1 MDPDA
6 ILVAVLSFLSQGVL
20 DWSAWAIVACTL
32 ALTHVTIAA
41 VTIYL
46 HRCQAHR
53 ALTLHPLASH
63 FFRFWLW
70 LTTGMVTREWV
81 AVHRKHHARCELDG
95 DPHSPAV
102 FGIRRVLAQ
111 GSELYRIEAANPVT
125 VAQYGTGTPDDALE
139 RRVYSRFQWQG
150 VGLMLVIDVVLFGA
164 IGVTV
169 WAVQMLWIPVTAAG
183 VINGLGHWWGYRNYD
198 GPHAATNIGPLGLLI
213 GGEELHNNHHTYPTS
228 ARLSSRWFEFD
239 VGWLYIRLLQAAG
252 LARVTRVAPQPR
264 RAAAKPVADLHTLHA
279 IIANRHEVMARYARM
294 LRRACRHDAKR
305 PHAVTFDKPFLAQV
319 YRLLRRDPGLVTDE
333 QAASL
338 ALFLRHRSALYQ
350 MQQLRAELAELWQR
364 QHAGPDELLA
374 HLRQWCEQAERSGI
388 GMLRDFAARLRS
400 YA

>member
-1 MDPDA
+1 MDA
-6 ILVAVLSFLSQGVL
+6 FLAFLSQGLL
-20 DWSAWAIVACTL
+20 DWSTIAIVAWTL

-53 ALTLHPLASH
+53 ALTLHPVASH
-63 FFRFWLW
+63 VFRFWLW

-102 FGIRRVLAQ
+102 FGIRRVLTQ
-111 GSELYRIEAANPVT
+111 GAELYRTEAANPVT
-125 VAQYGTGTPDDALE
+125 VVQYGAGTPDDWVE
-139 RRVYSRFQWQG
+139 RHVYSRFVWQG
-150 VGLMLVIDVVLFGA
+150 VGLLLVIEVALFGVV
-164 IGVTV
+164 GLTV

-183 VINGLGHWWGYRNYD
+183 IVNGLGHWCGYRSYD
-198 GPHAATNIGPLGLLI
+198 GPHAATNIVPIGLLI

-239 VGWLYIRLLQAAG
+239 VGWLYIRLLQACG
-252 LARVTRVAPQPR
+252 LARVTRVAPRPR
-264 RAAAKPVADLHTLHA
+264 RMPAKPVADLRTLHA
-279 IIANRHEVMARYARM
+279 IIDNRHEVMARYARM
-294 LRRACRHDAKR
+294 LRRAFRQDAR
-305 PHAVTFDKPFLAQV
+305 QPHEVVFDKRFMAQV
-319 YRLLRRDPGLVTDE
+319 YRLLKRDPGLVTGE

-338 ALFLRHRSALYQ
+338 ALFLHHRGALLT

-364 QHAGPDELLA
+364 QHAAPEELLA

-388 GMLRDFAARLRS
+388 GMLGEFAARLRS

>member
-1 MDPDA
+1 MDA
-6 ILVAVLSFLSQGVL
+6 ISALLAFLDHGVL
-20 DWSAWAIVACTL
+20 DWSAWAIVAATL

-53 ALTLHPLASH
+53 ALTLHPAASH
-63 FFRFWLW
+63 VFRFWLW

-81 AVHRKHHARCELDG
+81 AVHRKHHARCEVDG

-102 FGIRRVLAQ
+102 FGIRRVLTQ
-111 GSELYRIEAANPVT
+111 GSELYRTEAANPVT
-125 VAQYGTGTPDDALE
+125 VEQYGAGTPDDWVE
-139 RRVYSRFQWQG
+139 RHVYSRFVWQG
-150 VGLMLVIDVVLFGA
+150 VGLMLVLDVVLFGA
-164 IGVTV
+164 IGLTV

-183 VINGLGHWWGYRNYD
+183 IINGLGHWWGYRNYD

-239 VGWLYIRLLQAAG
+239 VGWLYIRLLQACR
-252 LARVTRVAPQPR
+252 LARVARVAPRPL
-264 RAAAKPVADLHTLHA
+264 RAAPKPEADLHTLHA

-294 LRRACRHDAKR
+294 LRRAFRQDARQAHEVK
-305 PHAVTFDKPFLAQV
+305 FDKRFLAQV
-319 YRLLRRDPGLVTDE
+319 DRLLRRDPGFVTGE

-338 ALFLRHRSALYQ
+338 ALFLRHRGALLT

-364 QHAGPDELLA
+364 QHAAPEELLA
-374 HLRQWCEQAERSGI
+374 HLREWCERAELSGI
-388 GMLRDFAARLRS
+388 GALREFAARLRS

>member
-1 MDPDA
+1 MDESV
-6 ILVAVLSFLSQGVL
+6 ILAFLSHGVL
-20 DWSAWAIVACTL
+20 DWSAWQIVACTL

-70 LTTGMVTREWV
+70 LTTGMVTAEWV
-81 AVHRKHHARCELDG
+81 AVHRKHHARCEADG

-102 FGIRRVLAQ
+102 FGIRRVLLE
-111 GSELYRIEAANPVT
+111 GSELYRIEAANAAT
-125 VAQYGTGTPDDALE
+125 VAQYGTGTPSDWIE
-139 RRVYSRFQWQG
+139 RHVYGRWTWQG
-150 VGLMLVIDVVLFGA
+150 VGLMLVIDVVLFGVV
-164 IGVTV
+164 GLTV
-169 WAVQMLWIPVTAAG
+169 WAVQMLWIPITAAG
-183 VINGLGHWWGYRNYD
+183 VVNGLGHWWGYRNYD

-228 ARLSSRWFEFD
+228 AKLSARWFEFD
-239 VGWLYIRLLQAAG
+239 VGWLYIRLLQACR
-252 LARVTRVAPQPR
+252 LAQVTRVVPRAR
-264 RAAAKPVADLHTLHA
+264 RAVPKAVADLHTLQA
-279 IIANRHEVMARYARM
+279 IIANRHEVMARYRRM
-294 LRRACRHDAKR
+294 LCRAFRAARSDMGADKR
-305 PHAVTFDKPFLAQV
+305 SLAQV
-319 YRLLRRDPGLVTDE
+319 YRLLRRDPAFVTGE

-338 ALFLRHRSALYQ
+338 AHSLRQHSALWE

-364 QHAGPDELLA
+364 KHAQPEELLA

-388 GMLRDFAARLRS
+388 TILRDFATRLRS

>member
-1 MDPDA
+1 MDA
-6 ILVAVLSFLSQGVL
+6 LLSSSLDFLSRGLL
-20 DWSAWAIVACTL
+20 DWNAWAIVAWTL

-53 ALTLHPLASH
+53 ALTLHPAASH
-63 FFRFWLW
+63 VFRFWLW

-81 AVHRKHHARCELDG
+81 AVHRKHHARCEIDG

-125 VAQYGTGTPDDALE
+125 VAQYGAGTPDDWVE
-139 RRVYSRFQWQG
+139 RHVYSRFVWQG
-150 VGLMLVIDVVLFGA
+150 VGLMLVIDVALLGV
-164 IGVTV
+164 IGLTV
-169 WAVQMLWIPVTAAG
+169 WAIQMLWIPVTAAG
-183 VINGLGHWWGYRNYD
+183 IINGLGHWWGYRNYD

-239 VGWLYIRLLQAAG
+239 VGWLYIRLLQACG
-252 LARVTRVAPQPR
+252 LARVTRVAPRPR
-264 RAAAKPVADLHTLHA
+264 RAMPKPEADLHTLHA

-294 LRRACRHDAKR
+294 LRRAFRQEAR
-305 PHAVTFDKPFLAQV
+305 QVHAVAFDKHYLAQV
-319 YRLLRRDPGLVTDE
+319 DRLLRRDPGLVPAE
-333 QAASL
+333 QAATL
-338 ALFLRHRSALYQ
+338 ALFLRHRNALLT

-364 QHAGPDELLA
+364 QHAAPEELLA
-374 HLRQWCEQAERSGI
+374 HLRQWCERAELSGI
-388 GMLRDFAARLRS
+388 GMLREFAARLRS